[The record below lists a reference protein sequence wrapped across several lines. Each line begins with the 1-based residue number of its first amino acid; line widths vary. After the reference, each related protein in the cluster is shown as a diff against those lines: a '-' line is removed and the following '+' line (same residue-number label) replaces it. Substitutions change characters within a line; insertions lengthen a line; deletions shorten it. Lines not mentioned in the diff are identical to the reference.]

1 MQRPELRKIV
11 FVGYPN
17 QHTYEVVTEA
27 MPHSE
32 VVFATTP
39 EERRRHLPDA
49 QMVIGGGLSDDEIAI
64 ADQLVWQ
71 HVPWVG
77 VEGTL
82 TPALREKSIL
92 LTNGSGVN
100 SANIAEHV
108 IAMMLAFARD
118 IPRFVRDQRRRQ
130 WRDWDEQPTYFE
142 LGGQTVL
149 CLGTGSIGQ
158 DVARRLGAFGCKM
171 IGASRSGRQIDGY
184 DECVPFDALP
194 EVLPSADHVVSSL
207 PMTPGTAGIMSRELI
222 GSMKQGAYF
231 YNVGRGG
238 TVDQEAL
245 IDALRS
251 GHLAGAGLDVVAPEP
266 LPEDHPLWDTPN
278 VLITSHTSGNSPQAA
293 RRMAMLTLEQLRR
306 YQAGEEL
313 LNIVDQ
319 TAGY

>member
-1 MQRPELRKIV
+1 MHRPELRNIV

-17 QHTYEVVTEA
+17 EQSFQAVTAA
-27 MPHSE
+27 MPQSE

-39 EERRRHLPDA
+39 EERLQHLPQA
-49 QMVIGGGLSDDEIAI
+49 QLVIGGGLTDEEIAV
-64 ADQLVWQ
+64 AESLVWH

-82 TPALREKSIL
+82 TPALRAKNII

-108 IAMMLAFARD
+108 IAMMLAFARE
-118 IPRFVRDQRRRQ
+118 IPRFVRDQEKHW
-130 WRDWDEQPTYFE
+130 WRHWDQQPTYFE

-158 DVARRLGAFGCKM
+158 DVARRLNAFGCQM
-171 IGASRSGRQIDGY
+171 IGASRSGRRVEGFERCVSFDGL
-184 DECVPFDALP
+184 A
-194 EVLPSADHVVSSL
+194 EVLPLADHVVSSL
-207 PMTPGTAGIMSRELI
+207 PMTLGTAGIMSREHI
-222 GSMKQGAYF
+222 HAMKPGAYF

-238 TVDQEAL
+238 TVDQAAL
-245 IDALRS
+245 IDALQT
-251 GHLAGAGLDVVAPEP
+251 GHLAGAGLDVVDPEP

-278 VLITSHTSGNSPQAA
+278 VLITSHTSGNSPQALG
-293 RRMAMLTLEQLRR
+293 RMVALTLEQLRR

-313 LNIVDQ
+313 LNVVDQ